1 MANSSK
7 STQMKNLNG
16 RQFRQNWNLIHE
28 PWLRVIV
35 DRRPNKKKS
44 ILFPGKSVIGEGK
57 WERPGSKFLLAKI
70 DNIALRHNDFTHN
83 DFTSALL

>member
-1 MANSSK
+1 M
-7 STQMKNLNG
+7 
-16 RQFRQNWNLIHE
+16 RQNWNLIHE

-35 DRRPNKKKS
+35 DWRTNLKKKT
-44 ILFPGKSVIGEGK
+44 ILFPGKSLIREGK
-57 WERPGSKFLLAKI
+57 RERPGSKFLLAKI